1 MVPVLMQVLQSY
13 AKAIARRALVLRD
26 ARQRLQN
33 DPSPFQFLQLPFDIR
48 LKVYEFAFI
57 NNQILEI
64 NHHTNYSHHSTC
76 DHSIFGNDI
85 NTGLLLT
92 NQQIFDE
99 AEPMLYQTRFLN
111 IGKHLDKGLQLLR
124 NLSPRAR
131 ENIRAVPIALP
142 YLYES
147 DGIRRGGFDFIVKA
161 WCQLCYY
168 MSQNLRIR
176 ALSFTAS
183 VEALPA
189 NFVDETWV
197 QYLIKIRGLKHLM
210 QCDLQPLTAM
220 EWREFS
226 DKFPESEPESEPES
240 YKERKVLNSR
250 LQALLS
256 YLKSEMCQYPA
267 SRKLTE
273 KEKEWYWIGNPRE
286 YLEVNEPESQ
296 SRMLSTNII

>member
-1 MVPVLMQVLQSY
+1 MMPVLIQVLQSY

-26 ARQRLQN
+26 ARQRRQN

-48 LKVYEFAFI
+48 LQVYEFAFI
-57 NNQILEI
+57 NNQILEM
-64 NHHTNYSHHSTC
+64 HHNTNYSYHSTC
-76 DHSIFGNDI
+76 DHRIFGNDI

-99 AEPMLYQTRFLN
+99 AEPILYQTRFLN
-111 IGKHLDKGLQLLR
+111 IGVHLGKGLQLLR

-131 ENIRAVPIALP
+131 ENIRAVHIALP
-142 YLYES
+142 YSYES
-147 DGIRRGGFDFIVKA
+147 NGTWRGGFDYNVKA

-168 MSQNLRIR
+168 MSQHLRLH
-176 ALSFTAS
+176 ALSFTVS
-183 VEALPA
+183 VEALPVH
-189 NFVDETWV
+189 FVDEAWV

-210 QCDLQPLTAM
+210 QCDLQPLNAM

-226 DKFPESEPESEPES
+226 HKFPESDPES

-256 YLKSEMCQYPA
+256 YLKSEMCQYPT
-267 SRKLTE
+267 SQKLTE

-286 YLEVNEPESQ
+286 YLEVNEEPDC
-296 SRMLSTNII
+296 